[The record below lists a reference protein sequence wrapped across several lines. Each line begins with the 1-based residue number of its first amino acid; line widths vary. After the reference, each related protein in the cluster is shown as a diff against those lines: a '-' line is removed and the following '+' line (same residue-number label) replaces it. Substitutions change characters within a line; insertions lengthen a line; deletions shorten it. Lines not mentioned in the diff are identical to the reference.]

1 MSDKKEVPSVEVK
14 DIITNPSTKKPTVA
28 KGENPIEAIKRA
40 QEVITGQMALLE
52 GHIQKKLK
60 ELLDDVNALK
70 SIPNL
75 NYSIN
80 WGDPSFFP
88 YLKDLG
94 LSDSSNIPTAT
105 KRTPKTPKTAK
116 ATLSDEPTPKE
127 KLVLEFIK
135 ANPKSGKE
143 DIQKGVKQ
151 VGKSTVPQVIT
162 KLIQRGLVQNL
173 TQRPSPAQYQAVK

>member
-80 WGDPSFFP
+80 WNDPSFFP

-94 LSDSSNIPTAT
+94 LSDSSNTPTAT
-105 KRTPKTPKTAK
+105 KRTPKSTKVDTGELTK
-116 ATLSDEPTPKE
+116 SETLI
-127 KLVLEFIK
+127 VEFIK
-135 ANPKSGKE
+135 KNPKSGKE
-143 DIQKGVKQ
+143 QIQKGLKGD
-151 VGKSTVPQVIT
+151 VGESTVPQLLS
-162 KLIQRGLVQNL
+162 KLVARGLVTNL
-173 TQRPSPAQYQAVK
+173 TTRPSPAQYQIK